1 MQVTKASIRR
11 GLLFS
16 ASILALSGLGTAAHA
31 QSAATAKDQT
41 TTNDQTTAAKHE
53 KDRPTLNEVVVTA
66 TGGSPMD
73 V

>member
-31 QSAATAKDQT
+31 QSAEGVG
-41 TTNDQTTAAKHE
+41 NDALRE
-53 KDRPTLNEVVVTA
+53 IIVTA
-66 TGGSPMD
+66 QKRS
-73 V
+73 